1 MLQGKIVGHFARK
14 RCWRR
19 RSARR
24 CRWRD
29 FFGWRCGDGFTAEVA
44 AFLIVPGLFVVNLLL
59 WVKARVEAIFGQLES
74 VFDNE
79 GGVRVID
86 QVILG
91 DAIVLDGVADYA
103 AEKRDVGPR
112 ADLYV
117 QIGIR
122 CRTRKAGIDD
132 NRLRVAMN
140 LGFNRPLESTWMV
153 FGWVASHD
161 QHHVGILDVDPA
173 VRHCAAS
180 KGGPQTG
187 DRWAVSNPGLVFQV
201 ADPQAA
207 HTFDGAIIKL
217 VGIGATAGEGHAFT
231 AVDGVTVG
239 VGFDERVVAGLFD
252 LLRDLSV
259 SLIPGDVFPI
269 GGAGTTDLRFQQA
282 ALVENVL
289 LERRAFG

>member
-207 HTFDGAIIKL
+207 HTFDGEIIKF
-217 VGIGATAGEGHAFT
+217 VGVGAAAGKSDAFA
-231 AVDGVTVG
+231 AVDGAALRVL
-239 VGFDERVVAGLFD
+239 FDEGCVARLFYQ
-252 LLRDLSV
+252 V
-259 SLIPGDVFPI
+259 CEFVISLIPGDVFPV
-269 GGAGTTDLRFQQA
+269 GAARAANLWFEET
-282 ALVENVL
+282 ALVQN
-289 LERRAFG
+289 